1 MHLALYNSNE
11 TYKAIIHTH
20 SFYTTLLSYNKHS
33 YIDTPYM
40 KFKNEK
46 LKYIDY
52 FPPGSKEL
60 FSAVENSLEE
70 NNDTYILEK
79 HGIICAKDT
88 LLSAFGTIEEIEYGA
103 KLSFLLTEKNKTGP
117 LT

>member
-1 MHLALYNSNE
+1 
-11 TYKAIIHTH
+11 
-20 SFYTTLLSYNKHS
+20 
-33 YIDTPYM
+33 M
-40 KFKNEK
+40 KCKINYCEK
-46 LKYIDY
+46 KISKIC
-52 FPPGSKEL
+52 SKE
-60 FSAVENSLEE
+60 FEKF
-70 NNDTYILEK
+70 LEK